1 MARSSIGVKES
12 SVRPA
17 TCGPVAVLALVA
29 ALTGACSTLKVGSDF
44 DHAASFSGY
53 RTYSWL
59 PRERRGNS
67 NPLTVQRAR
76 DAIDS
81 ELIAKG
87 FHEAS
92 DPQAA
97 DFVVD
102 FTIGSH
108 ERTDVESYP
117 AAYAGPWWG
126 VRGWW
131 GGPYWGDTID
141 VRQYRE
147 GVLSIDMFD
156 QRTHRP
162 VWHGWAKKELSRS
175 DIENSA
181 APISNAVRT
190 ILQAFPP
197 H

>member
-1 MARSSIGVKES
+1 VARSSIGVKES

-126 VRGWW
+126 VRGWA
-131 GGPYWGDTID
+131 GPIGAT
-141 VRQYRE
+141 RSMSGSTAR
-147 GVLSIDMFD
+147 GF
-156 QRTHRP
+156 
-162 VWHGWAKKELSRS
+162 SRS
-175 DIENSA
+175 TCLTSA
-181 APISNAVRT
+181 RTGPCGTAGQRRNCPVRISR
-190 ILQAFPP
+190 IPP
-197 H
+197 RPSATP